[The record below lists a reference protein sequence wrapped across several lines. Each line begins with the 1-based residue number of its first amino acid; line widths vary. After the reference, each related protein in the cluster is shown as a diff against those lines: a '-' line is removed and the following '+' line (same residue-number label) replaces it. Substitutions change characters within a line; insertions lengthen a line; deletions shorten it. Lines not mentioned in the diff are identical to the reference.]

1 MSEGPEMQPEE
12 RLAALEKRI
21 AEAKKQTAPVNHMKK
36 DYSQA
41 QHAWRMVTELV
52 AGLVIG
58 FVIGF
63 GLDYA
68 LGTKPIFLVIFIFL
82 GFAAGVKTV
91 IGSAK
96 ELQTKLLEKASSE
109 KGDN

>member
-1 MSEGPEMQPEE
+1 MTNQTEQDRLRSLEE
-12 RLAALEKRI
+12 RINQAK
-21 AEAKKQTAPVNHMKK
+21 AEAPTENHMKK

-52 AGLVIG
+52 AGLLIG

-68 LGTKPIFLVIFIFL
+68 LGMSPIFLVIFIFF
-82 GFAAGVKTV
+82 GFAAGMKTV

-96 ELQTKLLEKASSE
+96 ELQMKMLDQQSGKNGEK
-109 KGDN
+109 

>member
-1 MSEGPEMQPEE
+1 MAEPSNQD
-12 RLAALEKRI
+12 RLRALETKI
-21 AEAKKQTAPVNHMKK
+21 KQAKQAEPTVNHMKK

-52 AGLVIG
+52 AGMLIG
-58 FVIGF
+58 FVIGY

-68 LGTKPIFLVIFIFL
+68 FGTMPIFLVIFIFL

-91 IGSAK
+91 IGSAQ
-96 ELQTKLLEKASSE
+96 ELQRKLLDQSSSKDGE
-109 KGDN
+109 N

>member
-1 MSEGPEMQPEE
+1 MEALEQRIAQAKAEKSEGH
-12 RLAALEKRI
+12 
-21 AEAKKQTAPVNHMKK
+21 HMKK

-52 AGLVIG
+52 AGLLIG
-58 FVIGF
+58 FVIGY

-68 LGTKPIFLVIFIFL
+68 LGTKPIFLVIFILL

-91 IGSAK
+91 IGSAQ
-96 ELQTKLLEKASSE
+96 ELQTQLLDKESGKNGEK
-109 KGDN
+109 

>member
-1 MSEGPEMQPEE
+1 VTDPNDLDRLKALDSRIKEVKAKAPE
-12 RLAALEKRI
+12 
-21 AEAKKQTAPVNHMKK
+21 VNQMKK

-52 AGLVIG
+52 AGLLIG
-58 FVIGF
+58 FVVGY

-68 LGTKPIFLVIFIFL
+68 FGTMPVFLVIFIFL

-91 IGSAK
+91 IGSAQ
-96 ELQTKLLEKASSE
+96 ELQRKLLDTSSS
-109 KGDN
+109 KDGDN

>member
-1 MSEGPEMQPEE
+1 MSDPTQQDRLKALEE
-12 RLAALEKRI
+12 RINQAK
-21 AEAKKQTAPVNHMKK
+21 AEAPAGHHMKK

-52 AGLVIG
+52 AGLLIG

-68 LGTKPIFLVIFIFL
+68 FGTQPIFLVIFILL

-91 IGSAK
+91 IGSAQ
-96 ELQTKLLEKASSE
+96 ELQMQLLDKESGKNGEK
-109 KGDN
+109 